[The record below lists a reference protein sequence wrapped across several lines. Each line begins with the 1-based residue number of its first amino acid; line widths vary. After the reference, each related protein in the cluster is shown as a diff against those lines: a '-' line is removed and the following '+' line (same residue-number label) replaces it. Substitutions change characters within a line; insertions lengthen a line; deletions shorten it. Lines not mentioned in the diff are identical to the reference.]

1 MNKLTEGSNLR
12 WESSRM
18 MLPEHKELLIKMGK
32 DKEKVPKPALD
43 EQELEQ
49 ININIYNSLNY
60 TMPIKVIIWKDGYFK
75 GIEGIVDK
83 IDYVTKTLLI
93 DTDKEI
99 LKLSINDISKTE
111 MI

>member
-1 MNKLTEGSNLR
+1 
-12 WESSRM
+12 M

-32 DKEKVPKPALD
+32 DKEKVPKPVLD

-49 ININIYNSLNY
+49 INIDIYNSLNY
-60 TMPIKVIIWKDGYFK
+60 TMPMRLTLWDDGYFK
-75 GIEGIVDK
+75 DIEGVIDK

-99 LKLSINDISKTE
+99 LRLSINDISKTE